1 MKEPHIT
8 VLFVDDEK
16 EFLAIV
22 IKRMQKRGIIAHGVE
37 SGDEAVSFLS
47 AIQADIVVMDFQMPG
62 MNGLETL
69 KKIRQRH
76 PLVEVIMLT
85 GYACMDA
92 ASRGLEAGA
101 FDYLVKPVDIDEL
114 FFKIEDA
121 YHKISIHRKKMKHL
135 ENSITLKK
143 SNPIAKTIIKK
154 YGER

>member
-1 MKEPHIT
+1 MKKTHIT

-16 EFLAIV
+16 EFLEIIV
-22 IKRMQKRGIIAHGVE
+22 KRMKKRGISVHSVE
-37 SGDEAVSFLS
+37 SGDDAISFLS
-47 AIQADIVVMDFQMPG
+47 SIQADIVVMDFQMPG

-69 KKIRQRH
+69 IKIRQRH

-92 ASRGLEAGA
+92 ASKGLEAGA

-121 YHKISIHRKKMKHL
+121 YHKISIHRKKMKRL

-143 SNPIAKTIIKK
+143 SNPIAKTIIKN